1 MINNS
6 QQLGNFNSKEKGMT
20 TQGKLIIGVILSIAM
35 LIGLNIAVGRVPPGQ
50 VGIKVNNLGS
60 NEGVD
65 HQELGVGYH
74 YIGFFSNLFL
84 FPTYK
89 QNYVWTESPHEGNKV
104 DESITFQTSEGL
116 SVNADFGISF
126 SIDPSKT
133 STLFQTYRKGI
144 EEITHIYVRNNVRDA
159 INEVGASMKVES
171 LYGSGKTDLLA
182 KVKSMVSEKLSPV
195 GLLIDDIYVV
205 GSLRFPENFVA
216 ALNAKLE
223 AQQRAAQREN
233 EVKEAEAQARKD
245 VAKAQ
250 GEATANLTRAKAEA
264 EANKLKLQT
273 LTPQLIQY
281 EAIQKWDGALPQIT
295 GGGSLPMIN
304 LKTKATE

>member
-1 MINNS
+1 MNT
-6 QQLGNFNSKEKGMT
+6 M
-20 TQGKLIIGVILSIAM
+20 KLAIMGGLFFIGLITLSI
-35 LIGLNIAVGRVPPGQ
+35 GCGRVPPGQ

-65 HQELGVGYH
+65 QQELGVGYH
-74 YIGFFSNLFL
+74 WIGLFSNLYL
-84 FPTYK
+84 FPTFK
-89 QNYVWTESPHEGNKV
+89 QNYVWTLSPHEGQPS

-126 SIDPSKT
+126 SVNPAKT
-133 STLFQTYRKGI
+133 SVLFQTYRKGI
-144 EEITHIYVRNNVRDA
+144 EEITNIYVRNNVRDA

-171 LYGSGKTDLLA
+171 LYGIGKTELLS
-182 KVKSMVSEKLSPV
+182 KVKAMATSKLEPV
-195 GLLIDDIYVV
+195 GLVIDDIYVV
-205 GSLRFPENFVA
+205 GSLRFPQQFVD
-216 ALNAKLE
+216 ALNSKLT

-245 VAKAQ
+245 IAQADGVAKSALIK
-250 GEATANLTRAKAEA
+250 ARAEA

-281 EAIQKWDGALPQIT
+281 EAIQKWDGALPQMTT
-295 GGGSLPMIN
+295 GSAVPFIN
-304 LKTKATE
+304 LKSGKND